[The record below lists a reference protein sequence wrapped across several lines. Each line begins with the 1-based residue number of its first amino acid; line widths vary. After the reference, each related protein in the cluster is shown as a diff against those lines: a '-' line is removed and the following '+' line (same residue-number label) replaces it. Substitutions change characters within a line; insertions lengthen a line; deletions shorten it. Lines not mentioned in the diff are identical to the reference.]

1 MILKQVIRY
10 PETNS
15 VEATWIERTV
25 TPAVG
30 VEGEEGYQPEQVT
43 EVQVRCHSYA
53 DVQMD
58 MLEADLGA
66 DAAQYAELIATVRAN
81 IKPDDSPPPSPQD
94 QIAALEAQ
102 QLLPR
107 VTREFMLASFEA
119 QAAAKGLTIANLT
132 TPTDP
137 NYAPGFAK
145 LYAFDQQIVAWRGQ
159 IK

>member
-1 MILKQVIRY
+1 MTYKLTNTTSILR
-10 PETNS
+10 
-15 VEATWIERTV
+15 
-25 TPAVG
+25 G
-30 VEGEEGYQPEQVT
+30 G
-43 EVQVRCHSYA
+43 
-53 DVQMD
+53 
-58 MLEADLGA
+58 GA
-66 DAAQYAELIATVRAN
+66 CIPCDPAN
-81 IKPDDSPPPSPQD
+81 IDYQAYLAWLVDGNTPEPADPIPQPSPQD

-119 QAAAKGLTIANLT
+119 QAAAKGLTITQLT

-145 LYAFDQQIVAWRGQ
+145 LYAFDQQIAALRGQ